1 MIYAENG
8 VKLISSEKTILQAN
22 FKKTSSRLLFVLFEL
37 PHSGRTEIIMFLIEW
52 WNSMSLAAQ
61 IFACVAIPSSLLL
74 LIQTV
79 MMFFGFGDDSD
90 ASDVPD
96 DVSNTEGVFGDDT
109 EIDDPSGFDGL
120 KIFTLRGIIAFF
132 VVFGWV
138 GVAMESGGSP
148 LYATIPVATASGLA
162 IMLALA
168 FLFRA
173 VMKLRND
180 GNTDNRNAIGVSG
193 KVQLT
198 IPPSRSGEGKVFVM
212 LQGSYVE
219 RGAVTDETEAIPTGA
234 EIVVVG
240 VSGMTELV
248 VKRK

>member
-1 MIYAENG
+1 
-8 VKLISSEKTILQAN
+8 
-22 FKKTSSRLLFVLFEL
+22 
-37 PHSGRTEIIMFLIEW
+37 
-52 WNSMSLAAQ
+52 MSLAAQ
-61 IFACVAIPSSLLL
+61 IFSCVAIPSTLLL
-74 LIQTV
+74 VIQTV
-79 MMFFGFGDDSD
+79 MMFFGFGDNSD
-90 ASDVPD
+90 APEVPED
-96 DVSNTEGVFGDDT
+96 TPDIDGVFGEDIDS
-109 EIDDPSGFDGL
+109 EVDDPSGTGGL
-120 KIFTLRGIIAFF
+120 RIFTVRGIIAFF

-138 GVAMESGGSP
+138 GVAMENGECP
-148 LYATIPVATASGLA
+148 LYLTIPVATVSGIA
-162 IMLALA
+162 IMLSLA

-173 VMKLRND
+173 VMRLRND

-248 VKRK
+248 VRRK

>member
-1 MIYAENG
+1 
-8 VKLISSEKTILQAN
+8 
-22 FKKTSSRLLFVLFEL
+22 
-37 PHSGRTEIIMFLIEW
+37 
-52 WNSMSLAAQ
+52 MSLAAQ
-61 IFACVAIPSSLLL
+61 IFSCVAIPSTLLL
-74 LIQTV
+74 VIQTV
-79 MMFFGFGDDSD
+79 MMFFGFGDNSD
-90 ASDVPD
+90 APEVPED
-96 DVSNTEGVFGDDT
+96 TPDIDGVFGEDIDS
-109 EIDDPSGFDGL
+109 EVDDPSGTGGL
-120 KIFTLRGIIAFF
+120 RIFTVRGIIAFF

-148 LYATIPVATASGLA
+148 LYLTIPVATVSGIA
-162 IMLALA
+162 IMLSLA

-173 VMKLRND
+173 VMRLRND

-248 VKRK
+248 VRRK

>member
-1 MIYAENG
+1 
-8 VKLISSEKTILQAN
+8 
-22 FKKTSSRLLFVLFEL
+22 
-37 PHSGRTEIIMFLIEW
+37 
-52 WNSMSLAAQ
+52 MSLAAQ
-61 IFACVAIPSSLLL
+61 IFSCVAIPSTLLL
-74 LIQTV
+74 VIQTV

-90 ASDVPD
+90 APDIPD
-96 DVSNTEGVFGDDT
+96 DTPDIDGVFGEDIDS
-109 EIDDPSGFDGL
+109 EVDDPSGTGGL
-120 KIFTLRGIIAFF
+120 RVFTVRGIIAFF

-148 LYATIPVATASGLA
+148 LYLTIPVATVSGIA
-162 IMLALA
+162 IMLSLA

-173 VMKLRND
+173 VMRLRND

-248 VKRK
+248 VRRK